1 MIATLLSLSILTSMT
16 GCAKSRE
23 IEGSSSDLTVP
34 GQSGDSSSD
43 PTDTSDSEDYSS
55 DPTVTSDI
63 EETKQQTFNTNS
75 YELAIP
81 TGTRVMSDAPDLPE
95 EIVYWDPGRDLASEY
110 TLEEA
115 TGKYAF
121 VADRTTLI
129 YNSCD
134 ELSMSH
140 SFNCVDYGS
149 RLFSN
154 SNTAQCLDP
163 DGNVHAGNITHLQ
176 LNVEENVS
184 ANTPFEEMAHDPMC
198 YYRLPPQEFVIE
210 EIEQAD
216 DHVIQHI
223 TETGTS
229 REFLYYGKV
238 MGNDL
243 LLVTFEN
250 YNSDNTL
257 TDTDIKD
264 FVHYAE
270 VLLGHLEPD
279 DGSEPYLYDKLVNVP
294 FIGGRYV
301 TGFDH
306 FISINGK
313 TLGLETKKDTL
324 IDYFTL
330 VTDPEDS
337 YLEKRDGMTD
347 WEDENDIKMRES
359 TQYSY
364 YQEFVFTIGG
374 TRYFCRAQNRDE
386 KKIDVNSLDDL
397 LKILDD
403 CCYIK

>member
-1 MIATLLSLSILTSMT
+1 MVNSI
-16 GCAKSRE
+16 
-23 IEGSSSDLTVP
+23 
-34 GQSGDSSSD
+34 
-43 PTDTSDSEDYSS
+43 
-55 DPTVTSDI
+55 
-63 EETKQQTFNTNS
+63 
-75 YELAIP
+75 IP
-81 TGTRVMSDAPDLPE
+81 
-95 EIVYWDPGRDLASEY
+95 Y

-359 TQYSY
+359 TVLCKP
-364 YQEFVFTIGG
+364 EDKENFVSLIFKYTTTIGIRETIMQRYTLDRQIYKVDSSFG
-374 TRYFCRAQNRDE
+374 PVRVKVSSGFGVTRKKFEYDDLARIAKENNLSIAEVE
-386 KKIDVNSLDDL
+386 KKLSDE
-397 LKILDD
+397 LKD
-403 CCYIK
+403 

>member
-1 MIATLLSLSILTSMT
+1 MKKQARLLMATLLSLSVLISAT
-16 GCAKSRE
+16 GCKKNTETE
-23 IEGSSSDLTVP
+23 ISSWNETIP
-34 GQSGDSSSD
+34 RHIEESSED
-43 PTDTSDSEDYSS
+43 PTDTSDAED
-55 DPTVTSDI
+55 
-63 EETKQQTFNTNS
+63 TKQQTFNTNS

-81 TGTRVMSDAPDLPE
+81 TGTRVMSDDPDLPE

-184 ANTPFEEMAHDPMC
+184 VNTPFEEMAHDPMC

-330 VTDPEDS
+330 VTDPGDR
-337 YLEKRDGMTD
+337 YLEKRDSVSD
-347 WEDENDIKMRES
+347 WEDKNGVKMRES

-364 YQEFVFTIGG
+364 YQEFVFTIDG
-374 TRYFCRAQNRDE
+374 TCYYCSAQNRDE